1 VLWSFAVA
9 QPLYSV
15 LRENREFFV
24 AHRST
29 PFDLFILVALLTLVI
44 PGVLSLFCAVV
55 SRIWAPAGAALHDA
69 VVAVLLTAVVSQV
82 LAQAFDMPAVPHFAL
97 AAAAGIVGTWLYVTI
112 PPIRTFVTY
121 LGPSVAVF
129 PALFLLHPSMRAFVR
144 PVDASRQ
151 AAASIP
157 PGSPPIVMV
166 VFDQLPLTSLL
177 SASGGI
183 DPRYPNFAALADD
196 ATWFRNATTV
206 AELTGWAMPALASGL
221 SPQRSR
227 LPTVHDYPSNLF
239 TALGT
244 TYRHEVIEPITHLCP
259 ERLCEGTPAPASERL
274 GILALDAS
282 VVYLHSALPSD
293 LRGLLPPLTQD
304 WKNFVQGQH
313 WQRRWISARDADR
326 REGPRRF
333 VESISRSDPQ
343 PTLYFLHALLPHEPY
358 MYLRSGQQF
367 ADSPPLY
374 GLQGTGRWGHELW
387 PVVQAYGQHL
397 LQLEYVDTI
406 VGQITGRLK
415 SEGLYDKALII
426 ITSDHGVSFRPGR
439 PFKGVDRE
447 TLADIMAVPLFV
459 KLPGQQDPVV
469 SDRNVQSID
478 VMPTIAAVLKATLPW
493 QPEGRSA
500 LAPDPSPSTKFI
512 RYLNASRQ
520 TTVDVEE
527 FAAIRRHAVE
537 RKFQLFAADSTDML
551 PAIADHPELIGRDL
565 STLHQSDDG
574 RLQVVVDR
582 PAQYLRFDP
591 AAATVVGLLSGR
603 VLENGGRRA
612 AARLAIAVNGKV
624 CATTR
629 TYRGD
634 HGGAEGVWTAFV
646 PPRHFRPGANEVTVF
661 VIRDEPA
668 GVRLE
673 RAYASSARPEMV
685 NLASRGARDY
695 WSVQQTGFYAREG
708 RPNPYQWTNGDAT
721 LVIPRD
727 RGAVPKSLR
736 VGVAIARAG
745 TPLTIALNGCTLYS
759 GPIEDAP
766 WFRTFSLGHCPDS
779 ALQGSDLRIALTSP
793 TVQEKPPGSR
803 KLGVAIETINLLDDP
818 WPPAPPDLSTTIATV
833 EPAEPVKKPLATG
846 STIEVEIANR
856 GESVWLGPG
865 EATNGRDR
873 VDIVLRWR
881 RHRGDGLAAEQRMAL
896 PHTFYPEDRT
906 ILTVPVVVPEPL
918 RSAGPWELT
927 IAPVFE
933 DGRPIRVEPR
943 LTLNVE

>member
-15 LRENREFFV
+15 LRQNREFFV

-29 PFDLFILVALLTLVI
+29 PLDLIVFVALLTLVI
-44 PGVLSLFCAVV
+44 PGILSLFCAVV
-55 SRIWAPAGAALHDA
+55 SRISTRAGAALHIGL
-69 VVAVLLTAVVSQV
+69 VALLLTTVVSQ
-82 LAQAFDMPAVPHFAL
+82 AFAHAVDMPAVPHVAL
-97 AAAAGIVGTWLYVTI
+97 AAAAGIAGTWLYVTI
-112 PPIRTFVTY
+112 PAIRTFVTY

-129 PALFLLHPSMRAFVR
+129 PALFLLHPSMWPFVR
-144 PVDASRQ
+144 PVDGSEQ
-151 AAASIP
+151 AAAAIP
-157 PGSPPIVMV
+157 SGSPPIVMV

-177 SASGGI
+177 SVSGGI
-183 DPRYPNFAALADD
+183 DPRYPNFAALVDD

-206 AELTGWAMPALASGL
+206 ADLTGWAMPALASGL

-239 TALGT
+239 TALGKA
-244 TYRHEVIEPITHLCP
+244 YRHEVIEPITHLCP
-259 ERLCEGTPAPASERL
+259 ERLCEGEPVPASERL
-274 GILALDAS
+274 GVLALDVS
-282 VVYLHSALPSD
+282 VVYLHTALPLD
-293 LRGLLPPLTQD
+293 LRALLPPLTQD
-304 WKNFVQGQH
+304 WKNFVKGQH

-367 ADSPPLY
+367 TDAPRLY
-374 GLQGTGRWGHELW
+374 GLQGHGRWGHEQW
-387 PVVQAYGQHL
+387 PVVQAYAQHL
-397 LQLEYVDTI
+397 LQLQYVDTI

-415 SEGLYDKALII
+415 AEGLYDKALIVV
-426 ITSDHGVSFRPGR
+426 TGDHGVSFRPGQ
-439 PFKGVDRE
+439 PFKSVDRD

-459 KLPGQQDPVV
+459 KLPGQQDPVI

-478 VMPTIAAVLKATLPW
+478 VVPTIADVLKTTLPW

-500 LAPDPSPSTKFI
+500 LAPGPPPSTKFI
-512 RYLNASRQ
+512 RYIDATRQ
-520 TTVDVEE
+520 TTVDAEE
-527 FAAIRRHAVE
+527 FAAIRRRAVE
-537 RKFQLFAADSTDML
+537 RKFELFGADSTDML
-551 PAIADHPELIGRDL
+551 PAIADHAELIGRDVN
-565 STLHQSDDG
+565 TLDRSDDG
-574 RLQVVVDR
+574 PLRVVVDR

-591 AAATVVGLLSGR
+591 AAPKIVGLMSGR
-603 VLENGGRRA
+603 VLGADGRQA

-624 CATTR
+624 CATTK
-629 TYRGD
+629 TYRR
-634 HGGAEGVWTAFV
+634 GAGQPEGIWTAFV
-646 PPRHFRPGANEVTVF
+646 PPRHFRPGANDVAVF
-661 VIRDEPA
+661 VMRDLPA

-695 WSVQQTGFYAREG
+695 WMVQQTGFYAREG
-708 RPNPYQWTNGDAT
+708 GSNSYQWTNGAAT
-721 LVIPRD
+721 LLVPRDSGTIPR
-727 RGAVPKSLR
+727 SLR
-736 VGVAIARAG
+736 VGVAKARAG

-759 GPIEDAP
+759 GPVADTP
-766 WFRTFSLGHCPDS
+766 WFRTFALGHCADS
-779 ALQGSDLRIALTSP
+779 ALQGSDLRIAFTSP
-793 TVQEKPPGSR
+793 TAQEKPPRSR
-803 KLGVAIETINLLDDP
+803 VLGVAIETVNLLDHP
-818 WPPAPPDLSTTIATV
+818 WPPAPPDPSTTIATV
-833 EPAEPVKKPLATG
+833 EPAEPVRKPLATG

-856 GESVWLGPG
+856 GDSVWLGPG
-865 EATNGRDR
+865 EATNTRDR

-881 RHRGDGLAAEQRMAL
+881 RLGGDGPAAEQRMAL

-918 RSAGPWELT
+918 RRAGPWELT
-927 IAPVFE
+927 IAPAFE